1 MIDKKGEKCEKPS
14 RFFVG
19 MENLTFR
26 EMHVDEKSVGKS
38 LVSFFSHLLL

>member
-1 MIDKKGEKCEKPS
+1 MGKLS

-26 EMHVDEKSVGKS
+26 EMHVDEKSMAK
-38 LVSFFSHLLL
+38 L